1 MRGHSNIVP
10 FGLGTPVVGLG
21 SHNKNRFFLAQIG
34 AEHAMINTQSYPEG
48 CSEDDMFG
56 VLTGV
61 LDDKQLRA
69 RLKQRLAELTRI
81 SEDFNARAVA
91 LMDG

>member
-1 MRGHSNIVP
+1 
-10 FGLGTPVVGLG
+10 
-21 SHNKNRFFLAQIG
+21 
-34 AEHAMINTQSYPEG
+34 MINTQSYPEG